1 MEEPTTTEVDK
12 GPIMNPLYTYID
24 KRISNLGFTV
34 ANSAAQTAVT
44 ASFTKSF
51 STQNTG
57 YAAANTDVGGIIS
70 VSSGNVFI
78 TVKAHNP
85 GDQIHIY
92 NANSTNTLTITQN
105 TGVTIHF
112 PNTTNV
118 TASSL
123 SGNRILAPRGF
134 ATLTCVAPNTY
145 VISTG
150 SGVF

>member
-1 MEEPTTTEVDK
+1 
-12 GPIMNPLYTYID
+12 MNPLYTYID
-24 KRISNLGFTV
+24 KRIANLGFTV
-34 ANSAAQTAVT
+34 ANTAANVAVK

-57 YAAANTDVGGIIS
+57 YSAANTDVGGIIS

>member
-1 MEEPTTTEVDK
+1 
-12 GPIMNPLYTYID
+12 MNPLYTYID

-105 TGVTIHF
+105 TGVTIHY

-118 TASSL
+118 TANSL
-123 SGNRILAPRGF
+123 TGNRLLSPRGF
-134 ATLTCVAPNTY
+134 ATLTCVAANTY